1 MGHRNPSQ
9 TVTSL
14 ETCYGSG
21 ILDNPSVFPMA
32 WHKFNRMHSCGTPW
46 NIPLVTPLKDCV
58 YTEKSQVTR
67 GLFHVT
73 YTTQKCYITPLYRN
87 LIWVNCFKLL
97 TVVLVLILNIH
108 HKFTLSFHS
117 SHVPYSQDCFPR
129 EVYCTT
135 TGASHNPES
144 PSHYAE
150 RQLQNSEL
158 SIKWTI
164 KDLYKLNTTGQ
175 SYMYIN
181 SGTLPC
187 GYPVT
192 WHLVIAVIWT
202 EAQSVIFFIKEPLYY
217 GHLVIFVAHW
227 WLD

>member
-73 YTTQKCYITPLYRN
+73 PLKS
-87 LIWVNCFKLL
+87 VTSLL
-97 TVVLVLILNIH
+97 
-108 HKFTLSFHS
+108 
-117 SHVPYSQDCFPR
+117 
-129 EVYCTT
+129 CT
-135 TGASHNPES
+135 G
-144 PSHYAE
+144 
-150 RQLQNSEL
+150 
-158 SIKWTI
+158 I
-164 KDLYKLNTTGQ
+164 
-175 SYMYIN
+175 
-181 SGTLPC
+181 
-187 GYPVT
+187 
-192 WHLVIAVIWT
+192 
-202 EAQSVIFFIKEPLYY
+202 
-217 GHLVIFVAHW
+217 
-227 WLD
+227 

>member
-1 MGHRNPSQ
+1 MDQVYWTTLLYFLWH
-9 TVTSL
+9 
-14 ETCYGSG
+14 G
-21 ILDNPSVFPMA
+21 INLTECTPVVHHGISPC
-32 WHKFNRMHSCGTPW
+32 HSPKG
-46 NIPLVTPLKDCV
+46 LCV
-58 YTEKSQVTR
+58 YREKSSDSWAIPC
-67 GLFHVT
+67 
-73 YTTQKCYITPLYRN
+73 YTTQKCYITPLYRY